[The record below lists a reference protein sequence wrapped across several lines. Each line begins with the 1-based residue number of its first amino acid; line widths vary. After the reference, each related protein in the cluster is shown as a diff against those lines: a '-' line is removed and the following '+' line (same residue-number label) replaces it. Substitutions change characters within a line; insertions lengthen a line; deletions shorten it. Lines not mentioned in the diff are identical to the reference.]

1 MHIDA
6 RTLPDG
12 SLIEG
17 DLCIVGAGAAG
28 ISLAL
33 EFRKSGYK
41 VILLEGGGFEY
52 DDRVQQLYDGKTTGQ
67 PYYPLKSS
75 ELHYFGG
82 TTGHWAGMC
91 AIFDPIVFQNR
102 PWVEHSGWPITQ
114 ATLLPYYERAYPI
127 LDLQSKEFDLGY
139 WQKQDPS
146 LVALPFDDDV
156 FWTKIWQFSAPTRFG
171 QKFKDAVVT
180 ATDIHLY
187 TYANVVDLSGNEGLT
202 AIREVTVK
210 NYAGR
215 THKVRARYF
224 VLACAGIQNA
234 RVLLAA
240 NKQAPA
246 GVGNDH
252 DLVGRYFMEHLEIK
266 SAELWLKQKTDLK
279 LYMVAPPRVQGELAL
294 RPEQQAQHGVLNG
307 IVSFTPLQVAERMPP
322 FIEVWSDADP
332 RVNEELVRQAQ
343 SKASGNRVRR
353 FFDVLQTGEMHGAH
367 RSFQMTLRLEQAPNP
382 NSRVTLAQDVDE
394 LGMPRAELNWTFTK
408 LERKSIRKIYEI
420 VGQQAGAAGLGRVKL
435 KDDLAEDTLPEGDLE
450 RLPGSTSAG
459 WHHMGTTRMSDSP
472 RTGVV
477 DANCQV
483 HGIQNLFVAGSSCF
497 STGSAVNPTFT
508 IVALALRLAD
518 HLKMELASGAT
529 SLASSEPGGL
539 ANSTRNHGNS
549 E

>member
-1 MHIDA
+1 MHVDA
-6 RTLPDG
+6 RTLPDD

-33 EFRKSGYK
+33 EFRNSGHK
-41 VILLEGGGFEY
+41 VVLLEGGGFEY
-52 DDRVQQLYDGKTTGQ
+52 EDRVQQLYDGKTTGQ

-91 AIFDPIVFQNR
+91 SIFDPIVFQQR
-102 PWVEHSGWPITQ
+102 PWVAHSGWPINQ
-114 ATLLPYYERAYPI
+114 ATLLPYYDRAHPI
-127 LDLQSKEFDLGY
+127 LDLRSSEFDLGY

-171 QKFKDAVVT
+171 QKFKDAVVS
-180 ATDIHLY
+180 APDIHLY
-187 TYANVVDLSGNEGLT
+187 TYANVVDITGNEGLG

-210 NYAGR
+210 NYAGK
-215 THKVRARYF
+215 THKVRARHF

-246 GVGNDH
+246 GVGNDN
-252 DLVGRYFMEHLEIK
+252 DLVGRFFMEHLEIK
-266 SAELWLKQKTDLK
+266 SAELWLERKTDLK
-279 LYMVAPPRVQGELAL
+279 LYMAAAPRVQGELAL
-294 RPEQQAQHGVLNG
+294 QPGQQARHGVLNG

-322 FIEVWSDADP
+322 FIEVWSDTDP
-332 RVNEELVRQAQ
+332 RVNEEQVRQAQ
-343 SKASGNRVRR
+343 SKARGTRVGH
-353 FFDVLQTGEMHGAH
+353 FFDVLRTGEIHGAH
-367 RSFQMTLRLEQAPNP
+367 HAFQMTLRLEQAPNP
-382 NSRVTLAQDVDE
+382 DSRVTLAKEEDE

-408 LERKSIRKIYEI
+408 LEHKSIRKIYEI
-420 VGQQAGAAGLGRVKL
+420 VGQQAGAAGLWRVKL
-435 KDDLAEDTLPEGDLE
+435 NDDLAEHLAAEDGLE

-459 WHHMGTTRMSDSP
+459 WHHMGTTRMSDNP

-477 DANCQV
+477 DANCRI

-518 HLKMELASGAT
+518 HLKVKLAAGVT
-529 SLASSEPGGL
+529 SLASSKPG
-539 ANSTRNHGNS
+539 
-549 E
+549 